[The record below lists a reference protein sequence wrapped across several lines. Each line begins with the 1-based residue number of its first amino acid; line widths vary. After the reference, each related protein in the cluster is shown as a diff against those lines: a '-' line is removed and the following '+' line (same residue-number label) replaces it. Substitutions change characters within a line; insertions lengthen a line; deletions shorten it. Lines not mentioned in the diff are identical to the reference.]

1 MPRKGS
7 RKTLATEDGNGS
19 EAGVKSA
26 KMVFNLS
33 NVKRIHS
40 MSDATDVLTT
50 TRNALIDLVHP
61 QKQVELEQK
70 RPDAQADE
78 TERRDKYRK
87 TVIIFALV
95 FFVFVL
101 VKNAWLSDDSYI
113 TLRTV
118 YNFVHGFGLTWNID
132 ERVQTFTHPLWMF
145 LLSGSYFFMRSIY
158 FSSLLLSLGVSTLA
172 VSIFVFRLAPS
183 TLVAVVGLTILAAS
197 KSFIDYSTSGLE
209 NPLTHLLI
217 VLFALV
223 FFQYQQSKRYLL
235 WLSLLGCMMIL
246 NRMDTVLLFLPA
258 LIYAWYRSSQPRLK
272 ALKTIFLAFIPFIAW
287 ELFSLFYYGFLFPN
301 TAYAKLNTGIST
313 GQLVKQ
319 GVVYLIGSST
329 FDPLLFLVIV
339 SAVVLVVVL
348 RDWKSIPLL
357 LGMLLYI
364 AYIVKVGGDFM
375 DGRFLT
381 PPFLLA
387 VILLIRNI
395 PSSSKLIYAG
405 MFLAAVLLGFLVPNS
420 RWYVIN
426 PSAQFTDITAP
437 SGLMDEHYY
446 YASASDLLNFRRD
459 VVMPNSP
466 LTQAGL
472 HVQQMHEKVVVFDA
486 IGYFGYAAGPQVH
499 VLDDLALGDPLLA
512 RLPLSP
518 NELNKWRI
526 GHFLRDIPAG
536 YVKTL
541 ETGKN
546 MIQDPGLAQYYAKLH
561 DVVSG
566 PLFSWQRLLEI
577 WHFNTG
583 GYNYLLQH
591 YIQSLPSQSQAPR
604 HFPFSTPD
612 YFNYASMP
620 AGQEGEK

>member
-1 MPRKGS
+1 
-7 RKTLATEDGNGS
+7 
-19 EAGVKSA
+19 
-26 KMVFNLS
+26 
-33 NVKRIHS
+33 
-40 MSDATDVLTT
+40 MSDATDLLTA

-61 QKQVELEQK
+61 QKKVELAQK
-70 RPDAQADE
+70 KPDVPADE
-78 TERRDKYRK
+78 AEKQAKYRK

-95 FFVFVL
+95 FFFFVL
-101 VKNAWLSDDSYI
+101 IKNAWLSDDSYI

-145 LLSGSYFFMRSIY
+145 LLSGSYFFVRSIY

-172 VSIFVFRLAPS
+172 MSIFVFRLAPS
-183 TLVAVVGLTILAAS
+183 PFVAVVGLTILVAS

-217 VLFALV
+217 VLFVLV

-235 WLSLLGCMMIL
+235 WLSLLGSMMIL

-258 LIYAWYRSSQPRLK
+258 LIYAWYRSSQSRLK

-301 TAYAKLNTGIST
+301 TAYAKLNTGISA
-313 GQLVKQ
+313 GQLLKQ

-329 FDPLLFLVIV
+329 FDPLLFFVIV
-339 SAVVLVVVL
+339 SAVLLVVVL

-364 AYIVKVGGDFM
+364 AYTVRVGGDFM
-375 DGRFLT
+375 VGRFLT
-381 PPFLLA
+381 PPYLMA

-395 PSSSKLIYAG
+395 PSSSKLLYVGI
-405 MFLAAVLLGFLVPNS
+405 FFVVILFGFLVPNS

-426 PSAQFTDITAP
+426 SDSQFIGVGDP
-437 SGLMDEHYY
+437 SGLVDEHNY
-446 YASASDLLNFRRD
+446 YASASGLLNFQRD

-472 HVQQMHEKVVVFDA
+472 HEQQIHDKVAVFNA

-518 NELNKWRI
+518 AELNKWRI

-541 ETGKN
+541 ETGTN
-546 MIQDPGLAQYYAKLH
+546 MIQDPGLAQYYAKLY
-561 DVVSG
+561 DVTSG

-583 GYNYLLQH
+583 GYNSLLQH
-591 YIQSLPSQSQAPR
+591 YIQSLPSQSQVPR
-604 HFPFSTPD
+604 HFPISASD
-612 YFNYASMP
+612 ILYARV
-620 AGQEGEK
+620 EERTI